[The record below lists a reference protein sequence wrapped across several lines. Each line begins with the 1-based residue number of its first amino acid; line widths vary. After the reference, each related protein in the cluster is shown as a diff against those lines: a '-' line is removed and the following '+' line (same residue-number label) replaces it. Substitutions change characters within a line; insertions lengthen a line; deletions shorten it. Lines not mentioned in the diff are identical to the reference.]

1 MSDDESEQPTMS
13 AVDTDDQPDSP
24 TQAGATDTDGE
35 SNAGRFRTAV
45 NYLVLAGLG
54 LTLLIA
60 GLQFYTSVSATI
72 NQFVAREFRPIVRA
86 VFNLGLVVLAAA
98 GVSIQLRR
106 MR

>member
-1 MSDDESEQPTMS
+1 MSEEQSEQPTMS
-13 AVDTDDQPDSP
+13 AVDTDDEP
-24 TQAGATDTDGE
+24 TAETDPSDE
-35 SNAGRFRTAV
+35 SSDGRFRTAV

-72 NQFVAREFRPIVRA
+72 NQFVAREFRPVVRA